1 MTTLVPVTYK
11 GGVYRHDE
19 IMDLIDDLGGYV
31 VQKHV
36 MAQDV
41 VLQSFVPRDDI
52 DMIREIARPLAG
64 EVIEA
69 LQRETP

>member
-52 DMIREIARPLAG
+52 AAIFMHPISNN
-64 EVIEA
+64 EA
-69 LQRETP
+69 ILILL